1 MVSYFTQQ
9 KKNLRF
15 EGLDD
20 IKKILFQIFSDFH
33 KAKTRTSFNFTLNKF
48 KEVYLDWSNIHN

>member
-1 MVSYFTQQ
+1 MVVSYFTQQ
-9 KKNLRF
+9 KNLGF

-20 IKKILFQIFSDFH
+20 IKNLFQIFSDFQ
-33 KAKTRTSFNFTLNKF
+33 KAKTRTSLNFALNQF